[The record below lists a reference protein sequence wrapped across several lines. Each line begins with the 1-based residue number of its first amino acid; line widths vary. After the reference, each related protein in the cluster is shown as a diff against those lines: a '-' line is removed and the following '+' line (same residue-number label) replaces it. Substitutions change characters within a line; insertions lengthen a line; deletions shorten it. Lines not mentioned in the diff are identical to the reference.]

1 MDAAIRI
8 EPADCTHQSYVPFAE
23 QGLRRQTTSVVGGGN
38 VDNEMPV
45 LFDQDP
51 GSVDVVLVEPA
62 TAQRVISIDIGSSG
76 WCGRLLHVTYHVAVC
91 GRPRCAGI
99 VGRGQ

>member
-1 MDAAIRI
+1 
-8 EPADCTHQSYVPFAE
+8 
-23 QGLRRQTTSVVGGGN
+23 
-38 VDNEMPV
+38 
-45 LFDQDP
+45 
-51 GSVDVVLVEPA
+51 VDVVLVEPA